1 MGRFSIIFKPGEGR
15 RMNDNATVAAL
26 RASPLFKDFPAA
38 DAGRVA
44 ERCFFR
50 EFEKGQIL
58 FRERDEAVA
67 FYVVAAG
74 QVKVFKES
82 VDGRELIIKI
92 MRPGDLVGEAAALAG
107 FPYPATAQALD
118 DAAVV
123 EVPRREFAALI
134 KSEPGLALNIIA
146 ALSVRLNQISAVL
159 EKLTLKDV
167 PARLASYLLER
178 VRADAEGEE
187 YVELDVTKT
196 SLAATLGTV
205 PETLS
210 RTLRRFVDAGLVA
223 SEGRRIYIL
232 DGTSLRLIAAS
243 SGD

>member
-1 MGRFSIIFKPGEGR
+1 MTE
-15 RMNDNATVAAL
+15 NATVAAL
-26 RASPLFKDFPAA
+26 RASPLFKDFAPS
-38 DAGRVA
+38 DVGRVA

-50 EFEKGQIL
+50 EFEKGQTL
-58 FRERDEAVA
+58 FREGDEAVA
-67 FYVVAAG
+67 FYVIAAG

-107 FPYPATAQALD
+107 LPYPATAQALD
-118 DAAVV
+118 DAAAV
-123 EVPRREFAALI
+123 EIPHREFAALI
-134 KSEPGLALNIIA
+134 KDEPGLALNIIA
-146 ALSVRLNQISAVL
+146 ALSSRLNQISAVL

-178 VRADAEGEE
+178 VTADAEGEE

-196 SLAATLGTV
+196 SLAAALGTV

-210 RTLRRFVDAGLVA
+210 RALRRFVDAGLVA

-232 DGTSLRLIAAS
+232 DENSLRLIAAS
-243 SGD
+243 SKD